1 MRPCPFIVYYTGI
14 FLPKMNIDMELNDWV
29 ILITALGGIE
39 GAKQLVKWVLN
50 RKYEQRKED
59 ASADAAEYETER
71 QQVDWLEKRLAQRD
85 AKVDALYGE
94 VRKLESEKLDLV
106 YKNHELE
113 LQLKEA
119 DMKKCLRRGCGDREP
134 PSDY

>member
-1 MRPCPFIVYYTGI
+1 
-14 FLPKMNIDMELNDWV
+14 MELNDWV

-39 GAKQLVKWVLN
+39 GVKQLVKWVLS

-59 ASADAAEYETER
+59 ASADAAENENER
-71 QQVDWLEKRLAQRD
+71 KQVDWLEARLAQRD
-85 AKVDALYGE
+85 VKVDTLYSE
-94 VRKLESEKLDLV
+94 VRKLENEKLELV
-106 YKNHELE
+106 YKLHEKE

-119 DMKKCLRRGCGDREP
+119 EMRKCEVRGCDKRQP

>member
-1 MRPCPFIVYYTGI
+1 
-14 FLPKMNIDMELNDWV
+14 MNIDMELNDWV

-119 DMKKCLRRGCGDREP
+119 EMKKCLKRGCVERKP

>member
-1 MRPCPFIVYYTGI
+1 M
-14 FLPKMNIDMELNDWV
+14 DLNDWV
-29 ILITALGGIE
+29 MLITALGGIE
-39 GAKQLVKWVLN
+39 GVKQLVKWWVN
-50 RKYEQRKED
+50 RRYERRKAD
-59 ASADAAEYETER
+59 ASADVAEFDAER

-85 AKVDALYGE
+85 TKVDALYGE
-94 VRKLESEKLDLV
+94 VRKLENEKLELV

-119 DMKKCLRRGCGDREP
+119 EMKKCLKRGCGDREP

>member
-1 MRPCPFIVYYTGI
+1 
-14 FLPKMNIDMELNDWV
+14 MELNDWV

-39 GAKQLVKWVLN
+39 GIKQLIKWMLN

-59 ASADAAEYETER
+59 ASADAAESENER
-71 QQVDWLEKRLAQRD
+71 KQVDWLETRLNQRD
-85 AKVDALYGE
+85 IKVDTLYSE
-94 VRKLESEKLDLV
+94 VRKLENEKLELV

-113 LQLKEA
+113 LRLKEA
-119 DMKKCLRRGCGDREP
+119 EMKKCEVRGCERRQP